1 MSKGM
6 QQNFDYT
13 IKKVIYIYTLSFI
26 DNDD

>member
-6 QQNFDYT
+6 QQNFDYA